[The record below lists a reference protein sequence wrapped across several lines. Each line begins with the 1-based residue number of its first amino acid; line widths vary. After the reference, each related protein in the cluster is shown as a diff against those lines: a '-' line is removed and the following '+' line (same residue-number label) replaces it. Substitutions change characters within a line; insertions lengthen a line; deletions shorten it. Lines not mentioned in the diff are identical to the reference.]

1 MSSFF
6 SPTSSLIQ
14 AITKGVQT
22 TVTFTTSCTFSPGE
36 VVSFRVNKIQGTTQ
50 LNNVAAVVQQVTTVT
65 NPNDTIIVNIDSRNF
80 TPFTFTAENVG
91 KGPAMAVPSSS
102 GIVPGAIPVQ
112 TNLVDAF
119 DNVPVT

>member
-6 SPTSSLIQ
+6 YPTWGLIH
-14 AITKGVQT
+14 AITLGVQT
-22 TVTFTTSCTFSPGE
+22 TVTFTTSCTFTPGE
-36 VVSFRVNKIQGTTQ
+36 IVSFRVNKIQGTTQ

-65 NPNDTIIVNIDSRNF
+65 NPNDTIIVNIDSRNYTPFVF
-80 TPFTFTAENVG
+80 TPEYEGF
-91 KGPAMAVPSSS
+91 GPAMAVPSSS

-112 TNLVDAF
+112 TNLADAF